1 MGVDISM
8 RLWGFHAAG
17 GETWKT
23 IRRWRRILLSI
34 HSTDLTYIAIMTDEP
49 HTNNARATKGASK
62 VVESNSDV
70 PVGGIYFTPELIARV
85 ATFAEAVAQQR
96 DGASDVKNICLAVG
110 PVPSRIIKHVYLKK
124 NMGYLEKVMYIFA
137 AVRRQGGKAEWAR
150 ECHLAWMSVNT
161 GWRSLVTD
169 ELMERHENASNHPSV
184 HPLLTMVNP
193 AVAMEMGLLEAL
205 KHLVE
210 IKDIDINAGWSY
222 TTYFGRLSSFGS
234 HGYERGQLRRI
245 SLSDVGGR
253 D

>member
-110 PVPSRIIKHVYLKK
+110 PVPSRII
-124 NMGYLEKVMYIFA
+124 
-137 AVRRQGGKAEWAR
+137 
-150 ECHLAWMSVNT
+150 
-161 GWRSLVTD
+161 
-169 ELMERHENASNHPSV
+169 
-184 HPLLTMVNP
+184 
-193 AVAMEMGLLEAL
+193 
-205 KHLVE
+205 
-210 IKDIDINAGWSY
+210 
-222 TTYFGRLSSFGS
+222 
-234 HGYERGQLRRI
+234 
-245 SLSDVGGR
+245 
-253 D
+253 